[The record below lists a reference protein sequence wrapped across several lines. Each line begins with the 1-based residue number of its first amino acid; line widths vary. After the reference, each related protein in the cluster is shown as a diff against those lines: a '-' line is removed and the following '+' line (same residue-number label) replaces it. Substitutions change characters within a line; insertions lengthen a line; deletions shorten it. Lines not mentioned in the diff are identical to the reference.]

1 MQIYRNLFN
10 RNGASSVTLPPGA
23 TTVTAG
29 ATKSADEAT
38 SESRTLG
45 SFLEQNLSFR
55 DRLFLTGALRSD
67 RNSAFGAD
75 FKTVIYPKF
84 SASWI
89 PSDES
94 FFPQMGWLNELRLRT
109 RVRRLGRAAGHDRR
123 RAVLHV
129 DDGARR
135 GRRRS
140 RLSCSAR

>member
-1 MQIYRNLFN
+1 MQIYRILFN

-55 DRLFLTGALRSD
+55 DRLFVTGALRSD

-109 RVRRLGRAAGHDRR
+109 AYGASGVQPGTTDAVQFFSSTTARGEAGDQP
-123 RAVLHV
+123 AW
-129 DDGARR
+129 
-135 GRRRS
+135 S
-140 RLSCSAR
+140 SAR